1 MFLEQGQLPG
11 QKGSVPQRSEWF
23 TYKNSPQSKAV
34 RHLTEHQQ
42 PAESE
47 KRHVK
52 FLLYT
57 NDSGKQAK
65 ARYLRKEDVRR
76 TNSAIFDS

>member
-34 RHLTEHQQ
+34 RHLM
-42 PAESE
+42 SISSLLRVK
-47 KRHVK
+47 KRLVK

-65 ARYLRKEDVRR
+65 AHYLRKEDVRR
-76 TNSAIFDS
+76 TNSAIFDP